1 VYCNSVLELEGER
14 GVRYTDAYP
23 SPYRLNVNESLHIPA
38 PEKSSVYD
46 KINLEIYTP
55 EMKVVFAG
63 KKEVSVHKGQ
73 LVLNM
78 MGSELSAFGDGVYI
92 FKAYNDDDSKVGKFM
107 VKK

>member
-1 VYCNSVLELEGER
+1 
-14 GVRYTDAYP
+14 
-23 SPYRLNVNESLHIPA
+23 
-38 PEKSSVYD
+38 
-46 KINLEIYTP
+46 
-55 EMKVVFAG
+55 MKVVFAG